1 MFCLTF
7 INEEKVSIPKILLD
21 YIIGHFL
28 PFCTSLGPLLVP
40 RGPLSFSW
48 IDFPPSDLSASN
60 AFDITPL
67 RVADSTF
74 CFSDCAACAV
84 FVEIIE
90 IAFGAF
96 EFEKKKRIIACLLQ
110 YMQIPRPSTPA
121 LDLNKG

>member
-1 MFCLTF
+1 MFCLTS

-21 YIIGHFL
+21 YIIGFFL
-28 PFCTSLGPLLVP
+28 PFCTSL
-40 RGPLSFSW
+40 GPLSFSW
-48 IDFPPSDLSASN
+48 IDFPPSDLSATN

-74 CFSDCAACAV
+74 CFSDCATCAV

-121 LDLNKG
+121 PDLNKG